1 MTAQAETG
9 DLLPEN
15 FLGRHLRGLGRRI
28 APKVDAARSWW
39 RAEASPPC
47 AVSAASASPAAPGV
61 RVEDKLFQ
69 NRYLVDAG
77 RAHIRVRPHT
87 VPSPQLLSL
96 LKACPARCYDL
107 NDKGQVEITVDG
119 CVECGTCRIIGEP
132 TGDIE
137 WHYPRG
143 GYGVLF
149 KFG

>member
-1 MTAQAETG
+1 M
-9 DLLPEN
+9 
-15 FLGRHLRGLGRRI
+15 
-28 APKVDAARSWW
+28 RSG
-39 RAEASPPC
+39 
-47 AVSAASASPAAPGV
+47 SPAHGDEGGVRMPIGQVNGDRDMTTELSV
-61 RVEDKLFQ
+61 RVENKLFH

-87 VPSPQLLSL
+87 VPSPALLSL
-96 LKACPARCYDL
+96 LKACPARCYEL
-107 NDKGQVEITVDG
+107 NDKGQVEIAVDG

-137 WHYPRG
+137 WSYPRG